1 MIFGYLYSDFSHTQL
16 RSGDL
21 WWIEEVC
28 ARKRLWKMGMF
39 ALWRLKSR
47 SNFEFQGDPII
58 GLPANTYFGGPIAT
72 ADLRLHPAITAI
84 ELCKGWTPRL
94 VSDMRWPNWSNVT
107 QAPLSQLSTIP
118 ILVGGL
124 EHVLFFHI
132 LGITIP
138 TDSYFSDGLKPPTS
152 ITS

>member
-1 MIFGYLYSDFSHTQL
+1 MILGTCTPIVVTPSYEAVIYGELRRFVPGNGYERWGCSLCD
-16 RSGDL
+16 R
-21 WWIEEVC
+21 W
-28 ARKRLWKMGMF
+28 
-39 ALWRLKSR
+39 
-47 SNFEFQGDPII
+47 NQGQILSFKEIQSLAYRQTPIL
-58 GLPANTYFGGPIAT
+58 GAPIAT